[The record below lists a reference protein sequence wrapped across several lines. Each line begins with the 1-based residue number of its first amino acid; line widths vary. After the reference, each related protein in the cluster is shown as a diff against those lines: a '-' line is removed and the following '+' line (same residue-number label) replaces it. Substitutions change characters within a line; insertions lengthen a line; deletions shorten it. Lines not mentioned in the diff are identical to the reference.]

1 MALYVAVALGAFLL
15 FLVQPMSAKFIL
27 PWFGGGPA
35 VWSTCLLF
43 FQVALL
49 AGYAYAHLS
58 RRLGLVRQTRLH
70 LALLGLA
77 ILTLPIAP
85 SAAWAARETGA
96 PAVRILLLLTVT
108 VGAPYIVLAATAPLM
123 QDWFARSGMGAAPYR
138 LYALSNLGSLLALLA
153 YPAFVEPFLPLRT
166 QSLGWSGLFVLFAA
180 ACGFASLRLVRHA
193 AQAGPRDVDAQAG
206 QPEMGMTADAT
217 PPPSRGDQVMWV
229 LWAACG
235 SGLLLAATNQLCLDI
250 AVVPLL
256 WIAPLTLYLLTFIV
270 CFAGWYRRWMWPPL
284 LLAGIGG
291 TAWLLRHSDTLFAW
305 EAAAL
310 AGALIAGCMVCHGEL
325 VRSRPPAS
333 RLTSFYLAIA
343 AGGSLGGLSVAL
355 LAPAVLQRLWEYPF
369 FVVLPLALL
378 MVALF
383 RDPASRLRHGAHPIV
398 WVLLCVTLGAAV
410 FGVAK
415 SPIPE
420 YAGEIARARNF
431 YGIITVTD
439 DGADQPVRLRRLQHG
454 RILHG
459 AQFLDPMRRP
469 LATTYYG
476 QSSGVDVAIRE
487 HSHRKAGRPL
497 RIGVV
502 GLGAGTVA
510 AWAAPG
516 DHVRF
521 FEINPLA
528 ELFARK
534 YFYYL
539 ADSHAGVDVVIGD
552 ARLSIERELRDGTGV
567 HAYDVLVIDA
577 FSGDAIPVH
586 LLTREAFARYEEALA
601 PDGVLA
607 VHVSNQYLDLRPV
620 VRGLAQELGERVLE
634 VESQDDLE
642 LGLDSATWMLL
653 SANAAFLD
661 AAAPFAQPEPVG
673 APAVVWTDAFSSLL
687 AVMKPREKE

>member
-1 MALYVAVALGAFLL
+1 MALYLAVALGAFLL
-15 FLVQPMSAKFIL
+15 FLVQPMAARFIL

-35 VWSTCLLF
+35 VWSSCLLF

-49 AGYAYAHLS
+49 AGYAYAHLT
-58 RRLGLVRQTRLH
+58 RRLSLVRQTRLH
-70 LALLGLA
+70 LGLLGLA

-85 SAAWAARETGA
+85 SAAWAAPETGA
-96 PAVRILLLLTVT
+96 PALRILGLLTLT
-108 VGAPYIVLAATAPLM
+108 VGAPYVVLAATAPLL
-123 QDWFARSGMGAAPYR
+123 QDWFARSGMGASPYR

-153 YPAFVEPFLPLRT
+153 YPALVEPFLPLRA
-166 QSLGWSGLFVLFAA
+166 QSLGWSGLFVLFAV
-180 ACGFASLRLVRHA
+180 ACGVATLRLVRSA
-193 AQAGPRDVDAQAG
+193 AHTGS
-206 QPEMGMTADAT
+206 PEADAPADAVT
-217 PPPSRGDQVMWV
+217 VSKGDQVMWL
-229 LWAACG
+229 LWSACG

-256 WIAPLTLYLLTFIV
+256 WIAPLTCYLLTFIV
-270 CFAGWYRRWMWPPL
+270 CFAGWYRRWMWSPL
-284 LLAGIGG
+284 LLAGIAG
-291 TAWLLRHSDTLFAW
+291 TAWLLRHSDAKFLW

-310 AGALIAGCMVCHGEL
+310 AGALVAGCMVCHGEL

-383 RDPASRLRHGAHPIV
+383 RDPASRLRRGAHPIV
-398 WVLLCVTLGAAV
+398 WAVLCIILGVAV
-410 FGVAK
+410 FAVAK
-415 SPIPE
+415 SPIPDSD
-420 YAGEIARARNF
+420 GELARARNF
-431 YGIITVTD
+431 YGIITVSD
-439 DGADQPVRLRRLQHG
+439 DGTGEAVRLRRLQHG

-459 AQFLDPMRRP
+459 AQFLDPVRRG

-476 QSSGVDVAIRE
+476 PSSGVDVAIRE
-487 HSHRKAGRPL
+487 HPHRQAGRPL

-510 AWAAPG
+510 AWGAPG
-516 DHVRF
+516 DRVRF
-521 FEINPLA
+521 YEINPLA
-528 ELFARK
+528 ERFARK
-534 YFYYL
+534 YFYFL
-539 ADSHAGVDVVIGD
+539 ADSRAAVDVVIGD
-552 ARLSIERELRDGTGV
+552 ARLSIERELRDGSGV

-586 LLTREAFARYEEALA
+586 LLTREAFARYKAALA

-620 VRGLAQELGERVLE
+620 VRGLGRELGERVLE
-634 VESQDDLE
+634 IESQDDTE
-642 LGLDSATWMLL
+642 LGLDSATWMLV

-661 AAAPFAQPEPVG
+661 AAAPFAQPEPAG
-673 APAVVWTDAFSSLL
+673 APSVVWTDAFSSLL
-687 AVMKPREKE
+687 AVMKRGEKE

>member
-1 MALYVAVALGAFLL
+1 MALYIAVALGAFLL
-15 FLVQPMSAKFIL
+15 FLVQPMAARFIL

-49 AGYAYAHLS
+49 AGYAYAHLT
-58 RRLGLVRQTRLH
+58 RRLSLVRQTRLH

-77 ILTLPIAP
+77 MLTLPIAP
-85 SAAWAARETGA
+85 SAAWAAHETGA
-96 PAVRILLLLTVT
+96 PALRILLLLTAT
-108 VGAPYIVLAATAPLM
+108 VGAPYVVLAATAPLL

-153 YPAFVEPFLPLRT
+153 YPAAVEPFLPLRA
-166 QSLGWSGLFVLFAA
+166 QSLGWSGLFVLFAG
-180 ACGFASLRLVRHA
+180 ACAVATLHLVRRGEPA
-193 AQAGPRDVDAQAG
+193 APVAEDAV
-206 QPEMGMTADAT
+206 ADPA
-217 PPPSRGDQVMWV
+217 PVSWGDQVMWL
-229 LWAACG
+229 LWSACG

-256 WIAPLTLYLLTFIV
+256 WIAPLTLYLVTFIV
-270 CFAGWYRRWMWPPL
+270 CFAGWYRRWMWSPL
-284 LLAGIGG
+284 LLVGIGG
-291 TAWLLRHSDTLFAW
+291 TAWLLRHSETKFLW

-310 AGALIAGCMVCHGEL
+310 AAALVAGCMVCHGEL
-325 VRSRPPAS
+325 VRSRPHPS
-333 RLTSFYLAIA
+333 RLTMFYLAIA

-378 MVALF
+378 LVALF
-383 RDPASRLRHGAHPIV
+383 RDPASRLRHGAYPIV
-398 WVLLCVTLGAAV
+398 WAALCIILGAAV

-420 YAGEIARARNF
+420 YDGEVARARNF

-459 AQFLDPMRRP
+459 AQFLDPVRRALP
-469 LATTYYG
+469 TTYYG
-476 QSSGVDVAIRE
+476 PSSGVDLAIRE

-510 AWAAPG
+510 AWGASG

-528 ELFARK
+528 ERFARQ
-534 YFYYL
+534 YFYFL
-539 ADSHAGVDVVIGD
+539 ADSRAGVDVVIGD
-552 ARLSIERELRDGTGV
+552 ARLSIERELRNGTGV
-567 HAYDVLVIDA
+567 HAYDVLAIDA

-586 LLTREAFARYEEALA
+586 LLTREAFARYREALA

-607 VHVSNQYLDLRPV
+607 VHVSNQYLDLRPI
-620 VRGLAQELGERVLE
+620 VRGLGKELGERVLE
-634 VESQDDLE
+634 IETQDDLE
-642 LGLDSATWMLL
+642 LGVDSSTWMLL
-653 SANAAFLD
+653 STDPAFLD
-661 AAAPFAQPEPVG
+661 AVAPSAQPEPAA
-673 APAVVWTDAFSSLL
+673 APSVVWTDAFSSLL
-687 AVMKPREKE
+687 AVMKRTEKQP

>member
-1 MALYVAVALGAFLL
+1 MALYIAVALGAFLL
-15 FLVQPMSAKFIL
+15 FLVQPMAARFIL
-27 PWFGGGPA
+27 PWFGGGPG

-49 AGYAYAHLS
+49 AGYAYAHLT
-58 RRLGLVRQTRLH
+58 RRLSLVRQTRLH

-85 SAAWAARETGA
+85 SAAWAAADTGA
-96 PAVRILLLLTVT
+96 PALRILGLLTAT
-108 VGAPYIVLAATAPLM
+108 VGVPYIVLAATAPLL

-153 YPAFVEPFLPLRT
+153 YPAVIEPFLPLRA

-180 ACGFASLRLVRHA
+180 ACGVATLHLVRRA
-193 AQAGPRDVDAQAG
+193 ASAVPPEKEAEEALVDAV
-206 QPEMGMTADAT
+206 
-217 PPPSRGDQVMWV
+217 PPSWGDQVMWL
-229 LWAACG
+229 LWSACG
-235 SGLLLAATNQLCLDI
+235 SGLLLAATNQLCLDV

-270 CFAGWYRRWMWPPL
+270 CFAGWYRRWMWSPL

-291 TAWLLRHSDTLFAW
+291 TAWLLRHSDALFIW

-310 AGALIAGCMVCHGEL
+310 AGALAAGCMVCHGEL
-325 VRSRPPAS
+325 VRSRPHAS

-355 LAPAVLQRLWEYPF
+355 LAPAVLERLWEYPF

-378 MVALF
+378 LVALF
-383 RDPASRLRHGAHPIV
+383 RDPASRLRHGAYPIV
-398 WVLLCVTLGAAV
+398 WAVLCVTLGVAV
-410 FGVAK
+410 YSVAR

-439 DGADQPVRLRRLQHG
+439 DGTDELVRLRRLQHG

-459 AQFLDPMRRP
+459 AQFLDPVRRT

-510 AWAAPG
+510 AWGRRG
-516 DHVRF
+516 DRVRF
-521 FEINPLA
+521 FEINPIA

-534 YFYYL
+534 YFYFL
-539 ADSHAGVDVVIGD
+539 ADSHAAVDVVIGD

-586 LLTREAFARYEEALA
+586 LLTREAFARYKEALA

-620 VRGLAQELGERVLE
+620 VRGLGKELGERVLE
-634 VESQDDLE
+634 IESAQDLE
-642 LGLDSATWMLL
+642 LGLDSATWMLV

-661 AAAPFAQPEPVG
+661 AAAPFAQPEPAA

-687 AVMKPREKE
+687 AVMKPREKK